1 MVSLSDFHIDVLVKR
16 EADFYC
22 TLFYGNP
29 RAQDRSESWDL
40 MRRLKKEPG
49 RPWIVMGNFNEITF
63 SWEMESKRVRQ
74 AWQMRNFRECL
85 EECELVD
92 LGCSGTPFTFSN
104 KRKGDQ
110 EVRARL
116 DRMVA
121 NEGWRAT
128 FPGAV
133 VKHGFAYT
141 SDHVPLI
148 LCLKGD
154 RKVQLHRV
162 RRFEQMWLRH
172 GGFKEEVWRIWSS
185 QTGEEP
191 LETKLKH
198 CMKELHQWN
207 SLTFGSVKRKV
218 KELKEG
224 IQDIRG
230 RPRTEETSKI
240 EANMTTELDEWLERE
255 ELWWRQ
261 RSRAD
266 WLRQGDR
273 NTAFFHQKASQR
285 RRRNQLDCIKS
296 QTGEACETQ
305 SEIVSVITNY
315 FHNIFLSQVE
325 ITGERWSQEL
335 EIIPKLVSDEMNE
348 MLIAPF
354 TEGEVKRALFQMH
367 PTKAP
372 GLDGFPALFYQSN
385 WDIVGQDV
393 VREALDYLNSGVLNA
408 DLNETLIVL
417 VPKVK
422 KVDKVEDMR
431 PISLCNVVMKIVTKA
446 LANRLKELLPGI
458 ISQSQSAFLGGR
470 LITDNILIAHEISH
484 FMKSQNKQKIGYLSL
499 KLDMS
504 KAYDRIEWKFLER
517 MMLAMGFN
525 DTWVKKI
532 MICVESVTYR
542 VKINDRISGII
553 KPSRGLRQGDP
564 ISPYLFLICVKWLSY
579 AITTHQELG
588 LI

>member
-1 MVSLSDFHIDVLVKR
+1 MNLVSWNCRGVGGPRAVRSLCDVKRSHHPSVLGLVETKKVGDWGFLRTKLGFKGCISVDSRGRGGGLALLWAEEVDVDLVSLSDFHIDVLVKG

-29 RAQDRSESWDL
+29 RAHDRSESGDL

-49 RPWIVMGNFNEITF
+49 RPWIVMGDFNEITF

-162 RRFEQMWLRH
+162 RRFEQIWLRH
-172 GGFKEEVWRIWSS
+172 GGFKEEVRRICSS

-266 WLRQGDR
+266 WLRQRDR

-296 QTGEACETQ
+296 QTGEVCETQ

-335 EIIPKLVSDEMNE
+335 EIIPKLVSDE
-348 MLIAPF
+348 I
-354 TEGEVKRALFQMH
+354 
-367 PTKAP
+367 
-372 GLDGFPALFYQSN
+372 D
-385 WDIVGQDV
+385 
-393 VREALDYLNSGVLNA
+393 
-408 DLNETLIVL
+408 
-417 VPKVK
+417 
-422 KVDKVEDMR
+422 
-431 PISLCNVVMKIVTKA
+431 
-446 LANRLKELLPGI
+446 RL
-458 ISQSQSAFLGGR
+458 
-470 LITDNILIAHEISH
+470 
-484 FMKSQNKQKIGYLSL
+484 
-499 KLDMS
+499 
-504 KAYDRIEWKFLER
+504 
-517 MMLAMGFN
+517 
-525 DTWVKKI
+525 
-532 MICVESVTYR
+532 
-542 VKINDRISGII
+542 
-553 KPSRGLRQGDP
+553 
-564 ISPYLFLICVKWLSY
+564 
-579 AITTHQELG
+579 
-588 LI
+588 